1 MSDLAESDGYF
12 RVVGVRV
19 LAGEER
25 PIEPR
30 PDHERVH
37 GSLHVA
43 VAVVAARS
51 RRPVIRLVRAYNDE
65 PPRTTTA
72 SKASLPR
79 QHVTE
84 MEVFRMLD
92 RLKPTATGLDKI
104 GFGLGFV
111 SLGPFHCARFI
122 FVLCITVCCVH
133 DCLGL

>member
-25 PIEPR
+25 PIEAR

-37 GSLHVA
+37 GALHVA

-51 RRPVIRLVRAYNDE
+51 RRPVIRLVRAYNDD

-72 SKASLPR
+72 SKAFLA
-79 QHVTE
+79 QHSA
-84 MEVFRMLD
+84 R
-92 RLKPTATGLDKI
+92 RCKI
-104 GFGLGFV
+104 HG
-111 SLGPFHCARFI
+111 RREN
-122 FVLCITVCCVH
+122 
-133 DCLGL
+133 